1 VTPAHTS
8 GRIVAVAVML
18 WGIAFVAIVV
28 AAITS
33 TFVARAAGK
42 RDEADAA
49 AEQNGRGPA
58 PGAVRR
64 PVGAPRGRGARALAA
79 REAVTRARLRRG

>member
-1 VTPAHTS
+1 MTPAHTS

-33 TFVARAAGK
+33 TFVARAARELEHAADLK
-42 RDEADAA
+42 DQTAEDRLEARFDDLSARMDRL
-49 AEQNGRGPA
+49 E
-58 PGAVRR
+58 
-64 PVGAPRGRGARALAA
+64 RALS
-79 REAVTRARLRRG
+79 RLGDP